1 MFRETY
7 SKTAMARTDSVSHT
21 VAVFRIERNRDY
33 TVMPNHRL
41 WDAGLFLTSEVMM
54 YAKHSS
60 NTCGNVHGM
69 CQIPIDN
76 FSATH
81 TTQGV
86 VEQPAQD
93 PN

>member
-1 MFRETY
+1 
-7 SKTAMARTDSVSHT
+7 
-21 VAVFRIERNRDY
+21 
-33 TVMPNHRL
+33 
-41 WDAGLFLTSEVMM
+41 MM

-86 VEQPAQD
+86 VEQPAQG